1 MDAPLP
7 KATHEKLDYSD
18 GNVSHDERS
27 PAAEAASRVDAKKT
41 LRQMDYRVIP
51 IVTVLYLL
59 SFLDRG

>member
-1 MDAPLP
+1 MDTS
-7 KATHEKLDYSD
+7 KGNVSKEKLEYSD
-18 GNVSHDERS
+18 GDVSDRQE
-27 PAAEAASRVDAKKT
+27 PAVMEAASQIDAKKT

>member
-1 MDAPLP
+1 MAAMQE
-7 KATHEKLDYSD
+7 KAASDKLEYSD
-18 GNVSHDERS
+18 GDISDRQNAGLEEARS
-27 PAAEAASRVDAKKT
+27 IDAQKT